1 MRFYFK
7 KSYILAMIQEEE
19 SYDANLI
26 KWMKKGYIDG
36 NIEKSFYFGSSELFS
51 ELSSEVVSIVDINQ
65 KKIYI
70 YKKYILNQRN
80 ILRTRPLQIE

>member
-7 KSYILAMIQEEE
+7 KSYASEVLQEAEL
-19 SYDANLI
+19 YNDDFI

-36 NIEKSFYFGSSELFS
+36 NIEKFKTGIFKHF
-51 ELSSEVVSIVDINQ
+51 SEVVSIVDINQ

-80 ILRTRPLQIE
+80 ILRPSPLQIE